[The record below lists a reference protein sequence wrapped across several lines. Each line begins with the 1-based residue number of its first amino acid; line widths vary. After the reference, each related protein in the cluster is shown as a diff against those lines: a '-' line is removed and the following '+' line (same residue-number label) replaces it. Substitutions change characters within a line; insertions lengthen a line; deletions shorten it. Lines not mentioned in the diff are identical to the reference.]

1 MPTVNRAVELLKQG
15 QPIYYGG
22 AGELSYERGVE
33 ASGRWEDYLVVEM
46 EHGLFDLSGLK
57 AFMNGLVDGGPT
69 PGGHLTPC
77 IIVTLPTNGTSE
89 AVMRANA
96 WMVKQLLAL
105 GVHGLLLCH
114 AETPGAVRAFV
125 EAARYPFH
133 TRGVADGGVGDG
145 GVGDEGVSDG
155 LSVGDGLGVGQR
167 GSGGQGFAAGAWGL
181 PVQEYVQK
189 ADVWPLNPDGELM
202 LGLKIENQRALA
214 NVDGSLAV
222 PGIAFAEWGPGDMG
236 MSFGYPD
243 RHDPPYPP
251 EMIAARTA
259 VLKAC
264 KANGVAFLDGVKPEN
279 VTDRIDEGVMVS
291 GCSREAAEIGK
302 RHSGRD
308 AEDP

>member
-1 MPTVNRAVELLKQG
+1 MPTVNRAVELLKRG

-22 AGELSYERGVE
+22 AGELSYEKGVE
-33 ASGRWEDYLVVEM
+33 ATGAWQDYLVVEM
-46 EHGLFDLSGLK
+46 EHGLFDLPGLK
-57 AFMNGLVDGGPT
+57 AFMTGLVDAGPT
-69 PGGHLTPC
+69 SGGHLTPC

-105 GVHGLLLCH
+105 GVHGIVLCH

-125 EAARYPFH
+125 EAARYPFQMA
-133 TRGVADGGVGDG
+133 G
-145 GVGDEGVSDG
+145 
-155 LSVGDGLGVGQR
+155 VGDGLGTGQR
-167 GSGGQGFAAGAWGL
+167 GSGGQGFAARSWGL
-181 PVQEYVQK
+181 PVPDYVKK
-189 ADVWPLNPDGELM
+189 ADVWPLNPEGELM
-202 LGLKIENQRALA
+202 LGLKIENQRALT
-214 NVDGSLAV
+214 NVDESLKV

-264 KANGVAFLDGVKPEN
+264 KDNGVAFLNGVTPDN
-279 VTDRIDEGVMVS
+279 VTDMIDEGVMVGS
-291 GCSREAAEIGK
+291 GSREAAEIGR
-302 RHSGRD
+302 RHTGRD
-308 AEDP
+308 GENPPGDGGP

>member
-1 MPTVNRAVELLKQG
+1 MPTVNRAVELLKRG

-22 AGELSYERGVE
+22 AGELSYEKGVE

-46 EHGLFDLSGLK
+46 EHGLFDLPSLK

-69 PGGHLTPC
+69 HGGHLTPC

-133 TRGVADGGVGDG
+133 TRGV
-145 GVGDEGVSDG
+145 
-155 LSVGDGLGVGQR
+155 GDGLEVGQR
-167 GSGGQGFAAGAWGL
+167 GSGGQGFAAGTWGL
-181 PVQEYVQK
+181 PVQEYVQR

-214 NVDGSLAV
+214 NVDESLAV

-264 KANGVAFLDGVKPEN
+264 KANGIAFLDGVTPDN

-302 RHSGRD
+302 KHTGRES
-308 AEDP
+308 EDPSGSGGA

>member
-1 MPTVNRAVELLKQG
+1 MPTVNRAVEQLKRG

-22 AGELSYERGVE
+22 AGELSYEKGVD

-46 EHGLFDLSGLK
+46 EHGLFDLPSLK
-57 AFMNGLVDGGPT
+57 AFMAGLVDGGPAPT
-69 PGGHLTPC
+69 GHLTPC

-125 EAARYPFH
+125 EAARYPFQ
-133 TRGVADGGVGDG
+133 TRGVGA
-145 GVGDEGVSDG
+145 G
-155 LSVGDGLGVGQR
+155 LEVGQR
-167 GSGGQGFAAGAWGL
+167 GSGGQGFAARTWGL
-181 PVQEYVQK
+181 PVQEYVQR
-189 ADVWPLNPDGELM
+189 ADVWPVNPDGELM
-202 LGLKIENQRALA
+202 LGLKIENRRALA
-214 NVDGSLAV
+214 NVDESLAV

-243 RHDPPYPP
+243 GHDPPYPP

-264 KANGVAFLDGVKPEN
+264 KANGVAFLDGATPEN

-302 RHSGRD
+302 RHTGRD
-308 AEDP
+308 SEDPSGS

>member
-1 MPTVNRAVELLKQG
+1 MPTVNRAVEQLKRG

-22 AGELSYERGVE
+22 AGELSYEKGVE

-46 EHGLFDLSGLK
+46 EHGLFDLPSLK
-57 AFMNGLVDGGPT
+57 AFMTGLADGGPAPT
-69 PGGHLTPC
+69 GHLTPC

-114 AETPGAVRAFV
+114 AETPDAVCAFV
-125 EAARYPFH
+125 EAARYPFQ
-133 TRGVADGGVGDG
+133 TRGVGAD
-145 GVGDEGVSDG
+145 
-155 LSVGDGLGVGQR
+155 LGVGQR
-167 GSGGQGFAAGAWGL
+167 GSGGQGFAARTWGL
-181 PVQEYVQK
+181 PVQEYVQR
-189 ADVWPLNPDGELM
+189 ADVWPLNPDGELI

-214 NVDGSLAV
+214 NVDKSLAV

-243 RHDPPYPP
+243 GHDPPYPP
-251 EMIAARTA
+251 EMIAARNA

-264 KANGVAFLDGVKPEN
+264 KVNGVAFLDGATPEN

-302 RHSGRD
+302 RHTGRD
-308 AEDP
+308 ARNPSGIGSA

>member
-1 MPTVNRAVELLKQG
+1 MPGVNRAVELLRRG

-22 AGELSYERGVE
+22 AGELSYEKGAE

-46 EHGLFDLSGLK
+46 EHGLFDLPGLK
-57 AFMNGLVDGGPT
+57 AFMAGLVDGGPA
-69 PGGHLTPC
+69 PSGHLTPC
-77 IIVTLPTNGTSE
+77 IVVTLPTNGTSE

-105 GVHGLLLCH
+105 GVHGIVLCH

-125 EAARYPFH
+125 EAARYPFQ
-133 TRGVADGGVGDG
+133 TRGVGDG
-145 GVGDEGVSDG
+145 LEAGR
-155 LSVGDGLGVGQR
+155 R

-181 PVQEYVQK
+181 PVADYVKK
-189 ADVWPLNPDGELM
+189 ADVWPLNPEGELM

-214 NVDGSLAV
+214 NVDETLKV

-251 EMIAARTA
+251 EMIAARAA
-259 VLKAC
+259 VLNAC
-264 KANGVAFLDGVKPEN
+264 RANGVAFLNGVTPEN
-279 VTDRIDEGVMVS
+279 VTGMLDEGVMVVS
-291 GCSREAAEIGK
+291 GSREAAEIGK
-302 RHSGRD
+302 RHTGRD
-308 AEDP
+308 GGNPAGGSGA

>member
-1 MPTVNRAVELLKQG
+1 MPPVNRAVELLKRS

-22 AGELSYERGVE
+22 AGELSYEKGVE

-46 EHGLFDLSGLK
+46 EHGLFDLPSLK
-57 AFMNGLVDGGPT
+57 AFMTGLADGGPAPT
-69 PGGHLTPC
+69 GHLTPC

-133 TRGVADGGVGDG
+133 TQGVGN
-145 GVGDEGVSDG
+145 G
-155 LSVGDGLGVGQR
+155 LEVGQR
-167 GSGGQGFAAGAWGL
+167 GSGGQGFAARNRGL
-181 PVQEYVQK
+181 AVPDYVQK
-189 ADVWPLNPDGELM
+189 ADVWPLNPEGELM

-214 NVDGSLAV
+214 NVDESLAV

-251 EMIAARTA
+251 EMIAARSA

-264 KANGVAFLDGVKPEN
+264 KTNGVAFLDGVKPDN

-291 GCSREAAEIGK
+291 GCSPEAAEIGK
-302 RHSGRD
+302 RHTGRD
-308 AEDP
+308 LEGPSGSGSA

>member
-1 MPTVNRAVELLKQG
+1 MPTVNRAVELLKQD

-22 AGELSYERGVE
+22 AGELSYEKGVE
-33 ASGRWEDYLVVEM
+33 TSGRWEDYLVVEM
-46 EHGLFDLSGLK
+46 EHGLFDLPSLK
-57 AFMNGLVDGGPT
+57 AFMTGLADGGPAPT
-69 PGGHLTPC
+69 GHLTPC

-114 AETPGAVRAFV
+114 AETPCAVRAFV

-133 TRGVADGGVGDG
+133 TQGVGDG
-145 GVGDEGVSDG
+145 LE
-155 LSVGDGLGVGQR
+155 VGQR
-167 GSGGQGFAAGAWGL
+167 GSGGQGFAARNWGL
-181 PVQEYVQK
+181 PVSEYVMK

-214 NVDGSLAV
+214 NVDESLAV

-264 KANGVAFLDGVKPEN
+264 KANGVAFLDGVKPGN
-279 VTDRIDEGVMVS
+279 VTERIDEGVMVS

-302 RHSGRD
+302 RHTGRD
-308 AEDP
+308 SEVPSGSGSA

>member
-1 MPTVNRAVELLKQG
+1 MPTVNRAVELLRRG

-22 AGELSYERGVE
+22 AGELSYEKGVE

-46 EHGLFDLSGLK
+46 EHGLFDLPSLK
-57 AFMNGLVDGGPT
+57 AFMTGLADGGPAPT
-69 PGGHLTPC
+69 GHLTPC

-133 TRGVADGGVGDG
+133 TQGVGN
-145 GVGDEGVSDG
+145 G
-155 LSVGDGLGVGQR
+155 LEVGQR
-167 GSGGQGFAAGAWGL
+167 GSGGQGFAAGTWGL
-181 PVQEYVQK
+181 AVQDYVKK
-189 ADVWPLNPDGELM
+189 ADVWPLNPEGELM
-202 LGLKIENQRALA
+202 LGLKIENRRALA
-214 NVDGSLAV
+214 NVDESLAV

-251 EMIAARTA
+251 EMIAARSA

-264 KANGVAFLDGVKPEN
+264 KANGVAFLDGVKPDN

-291 GCSREAAEIGK
+291 GCSPEAADIGK
-302 RHSGRD
+302 RHTGRD
-308 AEDP
+308 LEVPSGSGGA

>member
-1 MPTVNRAVELLKQG
+1 MPRINRAVELLERG

-22 AGELSYERGVE
+22 AGELSYEKGVE

-46 EHGLFDLSGLK
+46 EHGLFDLSGLR
-57 AFMNGLVDGGPT
+57 AFMTGLMEAGPAPT
-69 PGGHLTPC
+69 GHLTPC

-105 GVHGLLLCH
+105 GVHGILLCH

-125 EAARYPFH
+125 EAARYPFQ
-133 TRGVADGGVGDG
+133 TRGVGDG
-145 GVGDEGVSDG
+145 LE
-155 LSVGDGLGVGQR
+155 VGQR

-181 PVQEYVQK
+181 DVQDYVQR
-189 ADVWPLNPDGELM
+189 ADVWPLNPNGELM
-202 LGLKIENQRALA
+202 LGLKIENRRALA
-214 NVDGSLAV
+214 NVDESLAI

-243 RHDPPYPP
+243 GHDPPYPP
-251 EMIAARTA
+251 EMTAARAA

-264 KANGVAFLDGVKPEN
+264 KANGVAFLNGVTPDN
-279 VTDRIDEGVMVS
+279 VTDMIDQGVMVANATP
-291 GCSREAAEIGK
+291 EAAEIGK
-302 RHSGRD
+302 RHTGRD
-308 AEDP
+308 SEDPSGSSIS

>member
-1 MPTVNRAVELLKQG
+1 MSTVNRAVELLKRG

-22 AGELSYERGVE
+22 AGELSYEKGVE
-33 ASGRWEDYLVVEM
+33 TSGRWEDYLVVEM
-46 EHGLFDLSGLK
+46 EHGLFDLPSLK
-57 AFMNGLVDGGPT
+57 AFMTGLADGGPAPT
-69 PGGHLTPC
+69 GHLTPC

-133 TRGVADGGVGDG
+133 TRD
-145 GVGDEGVSDG
+145 
-155 LSVGDGLGVGQR
+155 VGDGLEVGQR
-167 GSGGQGFAAGAWGL
+167 GSGGQGFAARSWGL
-181 PVQEYVQK
+181 PVPEYVMK

-214 NVDGSLAV
+214 NVDESLAV

-251 EMIAARTA
+251 EMIAARTT

-264 KANGVAFLDGVKPEN
+264 KANGVAFLDGATPEN

-291 GCSREAAEIGK
+291 GCSFEAAEIGK
-302 RHSGRD
+302 RHTGRD
-308 AEDP
+308 LENPSGSGSA

>member
-1 MPTVNRAVELLKQG
+1 MPTVNRAVELLRRG

-22 AGELSYERGVE
+22 AGELNYEKGVE

-46 EHGLFDLSGLK
+46 EHGLFDLSRLK
-57 AFMNGLVDGGPT
+57 AFMAGLVDGGPAPT
-69 PGGHLTPC
+69 GHLTPC

-133 TRGVADGGVGDG
+133 TRGV
-145 GVGDEGVSDG
+145 
-155 LSVGDGLGVGQR
+155 GDGLEVGQR

-181 PVQEYVQK
+181 PVQDYVQK
-189 ADVWPLNPDGELM
+189 ADVWPLNPEGELM
-202 LGLKIENQRALA
+202 LGLKIENRRALA
-214 NVDGSLAV
+214 NVDESLAV

-243 RHDPPYPP
+243 GHDPPYPP

-264 KANGVAFLDGVKPEN
+264 KANGVAFLDGANPDN

-291 GCSREAAEIGK
+291 GCGREAAEIGK
-302 RHSGRD
+302 RHTGRD
-308 AEDP
+308 SEDPSGSGSA

>member
-1 MPTVNRAVELLKQG
+1 MPTVNRAVELLKRG

-22 AGELSYERGVE
+22 AGELSYEKGVE
-33 ASGRWEDYLVVEM
+33 ATGAWQDYLVVEM
-46 EHGLFDLSGLK
+46 EHGLFDLPGLK
-57 AFMNGLVDGGPT
+57 AFMTGLVDAGPT
-69 PGGHLTPC
+69 SGDHLTPC

-133 TRGVADGGVGDG
+133 TQ
-145 GVGDEGVSDG
+145 
-155 LSVGDGLGVGQR
+155 SVGKGLGVGQR
-167 GSGGQGFAAGAWGL
+167 GSGGQGFAARNWGL
-181 PVQEYVQK
+181 AVPDYVNK
-189 ADVWPLNPDGELM
+189 ADVWPLNPEGELM

-214 NVDGSLAV
+214 NVDESLAV

-264 KANGVAFLDGVKPEN
+264 KANGVAFLDGVTPDN

-291 GCSREAAEIGK
+291 GCSPEAAEIGK
-302 RHSGRD
+302 KHTGRD
-308 AEDP
+308 SEDPPGDGSA

>member
-1 MPTVNRAVELLKQG
+1 MPSVNRAVELLKRG

-22 AGELSYERGVE
+22 GGELSYEKGVE

-46 EHGLFDLSGLK
+46 EHGLFDLPSLK
-57 AFMNGLVDGGPT
+57 AFMTGLVDAGPT
-69 PGGHLTPC
+69 SGGHLTPC

-125 EAARYPFH
+125 EAARYPFQ
-133 TRGVADGGVGDG
+133 TQR
-145 GVGDEGVSDG
+145 
-155 LSVGDGLGVGQR
+155 VGDGLEVGQR
-167 GSGGQGFAAGAWGL
+167 GSGGQGFAAGVWGL
-181 PVQEYVQK
+181 AVQDYVQK
-189 ADVWPLNPDGELM
+189 ADVWPLNPEGELM

-214 NVDGSLAV
+214 NVEASLSV

-243 RHDPPYPP
+243 GHDPPYPP
-251 EMIAARTA
+251 EMIAARAA

-264 KANGVAFLDGVKPEN
+264 KANTVAFLNGVTPDN
-279 VTDRIDEGVMVS
+279 VTGMIDEGVMVANA
-291 GCSREAAEIGK
+291 SREAAEIGK
-302 RHSGRD
+302 RHTGRD
-308 AEDP
+308 AEASSASGSA

>member
-22 AGELSYERGVE
+22 AGELSYEKGVE

-46 EHGLFDLSGLK
+46 EHGLFDLPSLK
-57 AFMNGLVDGGPT
+57 AFMTGLVDGGPAPT
-69 PGGHLTPC
+69 GHLTPC

-133 TRGVADGGVGDG
+133 TRGV
-145 GVGDEGVSDG
+145 
-155 LSVGDGLGVGQR
+155 GDGLEVGQR
-167 GSGGQGFAAGAWGL
+167 GSGGQGFAARNWEL
-181 PVQEYVQK
+181 SVPDYVKQ

-214 NVDGSLAV
+214 NVDESLAV

-243 RHDPPYPP
+243 RHDPPYPT

-259 VLKAC
+259 VLNAC
-264 KANGVAFLDGVKPEN
+264 KANGVAFLDGATPEN

-302 RHSGRD
+302 RHTGRD
-308 AEDP
+308 SEDPSGSGSA

>member
-1 MPTVNRAVELLKQG
+1 MPTVNRAVEQLKRG

-22 AGELSYERGVE
+22 AGELSYEKGVD

-46 EHGLFDLSGLK
+46 EHGLFDLPSLK
-57 AFMNGLVDGGPT
+57 AFMAGLVDGGPAPT
-69 PGGHLTPC
+69 GHLTPC

-114 AETPGAVRAFV
+114 AETPCAVRAFV
-125 EAARYPFH
+125 EAARYPFQ
-133 TRGVADGGVGDG
+133 TRGVGA
-145 GVGDEGVSDG
+145 G
-155 LSVGDGLGVGQR
+155 LEVGQR
-167 GSGGQGFAAGAWGL
+167 GSGGQGFAARTWGL
-181 PVQEYVQK
+181 PVQEYVQR
-189 ADVWPLNPDGELM
+189 ADVWPVNPDGELM
-202 LGLKIENQRALA
+202 LGLKIENRRALA
-214 NVDGSLAV
+214 NVDESLAV

-243 RHDPPYPP
+243 GHDPPYPP

-264 KANGVAFLDGVKPEN
+264 KVNGVAFLDGANPEN
-279 VTDRIDEGVMVS
+279 VTDRIDEGVMIS
-291 GCSREAAEIGK
+291 GCGLEAAEIGK
-302 RHSGRD
+302 RHTGRD
-308 AEDP
+308 SEDPSGSDSA

>member
-1 MPTVNRAVELLKQG
+1 MPTVNRAVELLKRG

-22 AGELSYERGVE
+22 AGELSYEKGVE

-46 EHGLFDLSGLK
+46 EHGLFDLPSLK
-57 AFMNGLVDGGPT
+57 AFMTGLVSGGPAPT
-69 PGGHLTPC
+69 GHLTPC

-133 TRGVADGGVGDG
+133 NRGVGDG
-145 GVGDEGVSDG
+145 LE
-155 LSVGDGLGVGQR
+155 VGQR
-167 GSGGQGFAAGAWGL
+167 GSGGQGFAARTWGL
-181 PVQEYVQK
+181 AVPDYVKK
-189 ADVWPLNPDGELM
+189 ADVWPLNPEGELM

-214 NVDGSLAV
+214 NVDESLAV

-264 KANGVAFLDGVKPEN
+264 RANGVAFLDGMKPEN
-279 VTDRIDEGVMVS
+279 VADRIDGGVMVS

-302 RHSGRD
+302 RHTGRD
-308 AEDP
+308 ATVPADNGT

>member
-1 MPTVNRAVELLKQG
+1 MPTVNRAVELLKRG

-22 AGELSYERGVE
+22 AGELSYEKGVE
-33 ASGRWEDYLVVEM
+33 ASGSWQDYLCVEM
-46 EHGLFDLSGLK
+46 EHGLFDLSRLK
-57 AFMNGLVDGGPT
+57 AFMNGLVDAGPT

-125 EAARYPFH
+125 EAARYPFQ
-133 TRGVADGGVGDG
+133 TRGVGDG
-145 GVGDEGVSDG
+145 LE
-155 LSVGDGLGVGQR
+155 VGQR
-167 GSGGQGFAAGAWGL
+167 GSGGQSFAARTWGL
-181 PVQEYVQK
+181 SVQDYVKK
-189 ADVWPLNPDGELM
+189 ADVWPLSPEGELM

-214 NVDGSLAV
+214 NVDESLAV

-243 RHDPPYPP
+243 GHDPPYPP
-251 EMIAARTA
+251 EMIAARAA

-264 KANGVAFLDGVKPEN
+264 KANGVAFLDGVKPGN
-279 VTDRIDEGVMVS
+279 VTDRIDDGVMIT
-291 GCSREAAEIGK
+291 GCSRETAEIGK
-302 RHSGRD
+302 RHTGRD
-308 AEDP
+308 AKDPSGSGSA

>member
-1 MPTVNRAVELLKQG
+1 MPVVNRAVELLKRG

-22 AGELSYERGVE
+22 AGELSYEKGAE

-46 EHGLFDLSGLK
+46 EHGLFDLSRLK
-57 AFMNGLVDGGPT
+57 AFMAGLVDGGPAPT
-69 PGGHLTPC
+69 GHLTPC

-133 TRGVADGGVGDG
+133 TRGV
-145 GVGDEGVSDG
+145 
-155 LSVGDGLGVGQR
+155 GDGLEVGQR
-167 GSGGQGFAAGAWGL
+167 GSGGQGFAAGTWGL
-181 PVQEYVQK
+181 AVPDYVQK
-189 ADVWPLNPDGELM
+189 ADVWPLNPEGELM

-214 NVDGSLAV
+214 NVDKSLAV

-264 KANGVAFLDGVKPEN
+264 KTNGVAFLDGVKPEN

-291 GCSREAAEIGK
+291 GCSREAAETGK
-302 RHSGRD
+302 RHTGRD
-308 AEDP
+308 SEAPSGGGSP

>member
-1 MPTVNRAVELLKQG
+1 MPSVNRAVELLKRG

-22 AGELSYERGVE
+22 AGELSYEKGVE

-46 EHGLFDLSGLK
+46 EHGLFDLPSLK
-57 AFMNGLVDGGPT
+57 AFMTGLVDAGPT
-69 PGGHLTPC
+69 SDGHLTPC

-125 EAARYPFH
+125 EAARYPFQ
-133 TRGVADGGVGDG
+133 TL
-145 GVGDEGVSDG
+145 G
-155 LSVGDGLGVGQR
+155 LGDGLEVGQR
-167 GSGGQGFAAGAWGL
+167 GSGGQGFAAGTWGL
-181 PVQEYVQK
+181 AVQDYVKK
-189 ADVWPLNPDGELM
+189 ADVWPLNPEGELM

-214 NVDGSLAV
+214 NAEESLRV

-243 RHDPPYPP
+243 AHDPPYPP
-251 EMIAARTA
+251 EMTAARAA
-259 VLKAC
+259 VLAAC
-264 KANGVAFLDGVKPEN
+264 KANGVAFLNGVTPDN
-279 VTDRIDEGVMVS
+279 VTDMIDEGVMVANA
-291 GCSREAAEIGK
+291 SRAAAEIGK
-302 RHSGRD
+302 RHTGR
-308 AEDP
+308 

>member
-1 MPTVNRAVELLKQG
+1 MPTVNRAVELLKRD

-22 AGELSYERGVE
+22 AGELSYEKGVE

-46 EHGLFDLSGLK
+46 EHGLFDLPSLK
-57 AFMNGLVDGGPT
+57 AFMAGLVDGGPAPT
-69 PGGHLTPC
+69 GHLTPC

-133 TRGVADGGVGDG
+133 THGVGDG
-145 GVGDEGVSDG
+145 LD
-155 LSVGDGLGVGQR
+155 VGQR
-167 GSGGQGFAAGAWGL
+167 GSGGQGFAAGTWGL
-181 PVQEYVQK
+181 AVQDYVQK
-189 ADVWPLNPDGELM
+189 ADVWPLNPEGELM

-214 NVDGSLAV
+214 NVDESLSV

-264 KANGVAFLDGVKPEN
+264 KANGVAFLDGATPEN

-291 GCSREAAEIGK
+291 GCGLEAAEIGK
-302 RHSGRD
+302 KHTGRHSEGPSGGS
-308 AEDP
+308 A

>member
-1 MPTVNRAVELLKQG
+1 MPTVNRAVEQLKRG

-22 AGELSYERGVE
+22 AGELSYEKGVD
-33 ASGRWEDYLVVEM
+33 ASGRWEDYLIVEM
-46 EHGLFDLSGLK
+46 EHGLFDLPSLK
-57 AFMNGLVDGGPT
+57 AFMAGLVDGGPAPT
-69 PGGHLTPC
+69 GHLTPC

-114 AETPGAVRAFV
+114 AETPDAVRAFV
-125 EAARYPFH
+125 ESARYPFQ
-133 TRGVADGGVGDG
+133 TRGVGA
-145 GVGDEGVSDG
+145 G
-155 LSVGDGLGVGQR
+155 LEVGQR
-167 GSGGQGFAAGAWGL
+167 GSGGQGFAARTWGL
-181 PVQEYVQK
+181 PVQEYVQR

-214 NVDGSLAV
+214 NVDESLAV

-243 RHDPPYPP
+243 GHDPPYPP
-251 EMIAARTA
+251 EMITARAA

-264 KANGVAFLDGVKPEN
+264 KANGVAFLDGANPEN

-291 GCSREAAEIGK
+291 GCGREAAEIGK
-302 RHSGRD
+302 IHTGRD
-308 AEDP
+308 SEDPSGSGSA

>member
-1 MPTVNRAVELLKQG
+1 MSTVNRAVELLKRG

-22 AGELSYERGVE
+22 AGELSYEKGVE
-33 ASGRWEDYLVVEM
+33 ASGRWEDYLIVEM
-46 EHGLFDLSGLK
+46 EHGLFDLPSLK
-57 AFMNGLVDGGPT
+57 AFMAGLVDGGPAPT
-69 PGGHLTPC
+69 GHLTPC

-133 TRGVADGGVGDG
+133 TRV
-145 GVGDEGVSDG
+145 
-155 LSVGDGLGVGQR
+155 VGDGLEVGQR
-167 GSGGQGFAAGAWGL
+167 GSGGQGFAAGTWGL
-181 PVQEYVQK
+181 AVQDYVQK
-189 ADVWPLNPDGELM
+189 ADVWPLNPEGELM

-214 NVDGSLAV
+214 NVDESLAV

-264 KANGVAFLDGVKPEN
+264 KANGVAFLDGATPEN

-291 GCSREAAEIGK
+291 GCGLEAAEIGK
-302 RHSGRD
+302 KHTGRHSEGPSGSGG
-308 AEDP
+308 A

>member
-1 MPTVNRAVELLKQG
+1 MPTVNRAVEQLKRG

-22 AGELSYERGVE
+22 AGELSYEKGIE

-46 EHGLFDLSGLK
+46 EHGLFDLPSLK
-57 AFMNGLVDGGPT
+57 AFMAGLVDGGPAPT
-69 PGGHLTPC
+69 GHLTPC

-125 EAARYPFH
+125 EAARYPFQ
-133 TRGVADGGVGDG
+133 TRGVGA
-145 GVGDEGVSDG
+145 G
-155 LSVGDGLGVGQR
+155 LEVGQR
-167 GSGGQGFAAGAWGL
+167 GSGGQGFAARTWGL
-181 PVQEYVQK
+181 PVQEYVQR
-189 ADVWPLNPDGELM
+189 ADVWPVNPDGELM
-202 LGLKIENQRALA
+202 LGLKIENRRALA
-214 NVDGSLAV
+214 NVDESLAV

-243 RHDPPYPP
+243 GHDPPYPP

-264 KANGVAFLDGVKPEN
+264 KANGVAFLDGATPEN

-291 GCSREAAEIGK
+291 GCGREAAEIGK
-302 RHSGRD
+302 HHTGRD
-308 AEDP
+308 SEDPSGSGSA